1 MVRVLYR
8 VFALVGFLVLV
19 SAAAGGYLAYQAFYA
34 VPELPGS
41 IVLSVDLDQ
50 DVVEES
56 PDDPVAGTLA
66 GGAASL
72 RDAVD
77 ALDRGAHDP
86 RVKGALIRLGSD
98 GMGMGQVQEVRAALA
113 RFRAAGKFTTAYA
126 ESFGEFGPGNKSYYL
141 ASACEQIWLQPIG
154 MLGLTGLSAEMPF
167 ARKGLDQLHIQ
178 PEIEHREEYKSA
190 METFTE
196 RSITAPHREML
207 ESLLDD
213 LTDQIVGGVA
223 AGRKLEAATVR
234 HLIDTGP
241 FIDHEAK
248 DAGLIDRIGYYDELV
263 DEALERAGPDA
274 GITSSDDYLNA
285 ADDPNDQGP
294 TVALIFAVGGIER
307 GEGGVNPMLGG
318 TTMGSDAIVSAFQQA
333 IDDDDVRA
341 ILLRIDS
348 PGGSVVASESIRR
361 AVLEAKA
368 AGKPVI
374 VSMSDM
380 GASGGYWIAMDAD
393 RIIAQPGTLTGSIGV
408 IVGKVATVGLWD
420 SLGITWGGVKRGQ
433 NAGIWSNV
441 DAYTADER
449 ARVVAVT
456 DDIYAAFIRRVA
468 ESRHLPLE
476 KVRALARGRVWTGH
490 QALGLGLVDEL
501 GDMDLALRRARQAI
515 GLAADAPV
523 SLDVYPRPRTQLEK
537 IADLIAGGRAG
548 IRGLVHAAAPIAR
561 AAAPLVH
568 GGEAVRMPEV
578 GVIR

>member
-348 PGGSVVASESIRR
+348 PGG
-361 AVLEAKA
+361 
-368 AGKPVI
+368 
-374 VSMSDM
+374 
-380 GASGGYWIAMDAD
+380 
-393 RIIAQPGTLTGSIGV
+393 
-408 IVGKVATVGLWD
+408 TVGD
-420 SLGITWGGVKRGQ
+420 SQEIH
-433 NAGIWSNV
+433 S
-441 DAYTADER
+441 
-449 ARVVAVT
+449 
-456 DDIYAAFIRRVA
+456 
-468 ESRHLPLE
+468 
-476 KVRALARGRVWTGH
+476 
-490 QALGLGLVDEL
+490 
-501 GDMDLALRRARQAI
+501 AI
-515 GLAADAPV
+515 GRL
-523 SLDVYPRPRTQLEK
+523 R
-537 IADLIAGGRAG
+537 IHAGC
-548 IRGLVHAAAPIAR
+548 
-561 AAAPLVH
+561 
-568 GGEAVRMPEV
+568 
-578 GVIR
+578 